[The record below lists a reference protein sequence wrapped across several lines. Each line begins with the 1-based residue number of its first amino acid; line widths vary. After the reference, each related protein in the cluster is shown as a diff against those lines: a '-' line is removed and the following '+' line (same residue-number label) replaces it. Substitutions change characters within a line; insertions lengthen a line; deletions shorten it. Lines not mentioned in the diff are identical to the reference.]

1 MPSERSKS
9 AASLDRKA
17 WTLVF
22 VAQTIGKGSL
32 QSLIVHAGQKRAD
45 LPVIVLGASAT
56 LQEAVDAMQLGA
68 ADFIAPPF
76 EAELMLSRLKR
87 LVSQSSGGEP
97 RPVGVPTLE
106 HFGLTGK
113 SAAMGKVYAAVA
125 RIGRYKTNI
134 LVLGESG
141 SGKELIARALHATGP
156 RKNHLFVP
164 LNCAT
169 LGREILENELFGHER
184 GAFTGANER
193 KKGLF
198 ELADGGTLFL
208 DEIGELDPS
217 TQAKLLRVIE
227 RNEFRRVGGTGKIK
241 VDLSLIAATNRN
253 LEEAIVAKRFREDLY
268 YRLKVVTIR
277 MPPLRE
283 RREDIPALIDAF
295 IADFNRRNDGKI
307 KGISPEAL
315 RRIAEY
321 DWPGNVRELKNAV
334 ESAAIMATG
343 EHDRRRR
350 LRQRSAPRR
359 ALPKGGTTAR
369 HHRGRDDFGAGQGD
383 PGRCGADPDRR
394 ASRPREDED
403 RSRANPRDRAANA
416 LHEDPAAS
424 PRRLCADGGLGSK
437 LSAVSAVVR
446 LKRQVGAAAGPRCA
460 RRGLARRMPPCRGP
474 WGQIGHEATENTRQD
489 GDDSA
494 GSFFAGARAAFGRNG
509 RPARAP
515 REAHRRVPP
524 ACDEPERRRDRAP

>member
-1 MPSERSKS
+1 M
-9 AASLDRKA
+9 
-17 WTLVF
+17 
-22 VAQTIGKGSL
+22 
-32 QSLIVHAGQKRAD
+32 
-45 LPVIVLGASAT
+45 GA
-56 LQEAVDAMQLGA
+56 
-68 ADFIAPPF
+68 
-76 EAELMLSRLKR
+76 
-87 LVSQSSGGEP
+87 
-97 RPVGVPTLE
+97 PTLD
-106 HFGLTGK
+106 HLGLTGK
-113 SAAMGKVYAAVA
+113 SAALGKVYAAVA
-125 RIGRYKTNI
+125 RIGRYKTNV

-184 GAFTGANER
+184 GAFTGANDR

-253 LEEAIVAKRFREDLY
+253 LEEAIASKRFREDLY

-343 EHDRRRR
+343 ETIGIADFESVQLPGGPSRRV
-350 LRQRSAPRR
+350 APQP
-359 ALPKGGTTAR
+359 APTGMETISVPAKATL
-369 HHRGRDDFGAGQGD
+369 
-383 PGRCGADPDRR
+383 ADAERILI
-394 ASRPREDED
+394 AEHL
-403 RSRANPRDRAANA
+403 DRAKTKTEAA
-416 LHEDPAAS
+416 RTLGIGLRTLYTKIQQLHLDGPPPTGAS
-424 PRRLCADGGLGSK
+424 
-437 LSAVSAVVR
+437 VR
-446 LKRQVGAAAGPRCA
+446 
-460 RRGLARRMPPCRGP
+460 
-474 WGQIGHEATENTRQD
+474 
-489 GDDSA
+489 S
-494 GSFFAGARAAFGRNG
+494 
-509 RPARAP
+509 
-515 REAHRRVPP
+515 
-524 ACDEPERRRDRAP
+524 